1 MENLNGKLI
10 IDLGNLN
17 SERDF
22 KQVLEIIKEA
32 KIEQNRVSP
41 R

>member
-1 MENLNGKLI
+1 VENLNGKLI